1 MQQAIARILMT
12 ELADPRIEPARTS
25 VTRVEVQEDLLR
37 AHVYISIYGSDSQ
50 QRRGLEALQHS
61 AGRIQALLRH
71 QVLLRSMPVLDFRND
86 ERFKGTLKTFEII
99 RQAMD
104 ELRAKDQP
112 GPEASLQGQQDQS
125 GPQEP
130 NEQEEPGPEDL
141 GREKPTQEKPGQE
154 DEDQE
159 Q

>member
-1 MQQAIARILMT
+1 MRRRTERIGKVMQQAIARILMT

-37 AHVYISIYGSDSQ
+37 AKVYISIYGSEAQ

-61 AGRIQALLRH
+61 AGRIQALLRR
-71 QVLLRSMPVLDFRND
+71 QVQLRSMPVLDFRND

-104 ELRAKDQP
+104 ELRAKDQ
-112 GPEASLQGQQDQS
+112 ADAGQDAPPTGEETPTDS
-125 GPQEP
+125 DESEKD
-130 NEQEEPGPEDL
+130 EQE
-141 GREKPTQEKPGQE
+141 Q
-154 DEDQE
+154 
-159 Q
+159 

>member
-37 AHVYISIYGSDSQ
+37 AKVYISIYGSEAQ

-61 AGRIQALLRH
+61 AGRIQALLRR
-71 QVLLRSMPVLDFRND
+71 QVQLRSMPVLDFRND

-104 ELRAKDQP
+104 ELRAKDQ
-112 GPEASLQGQQDQS
+112 ADAGQDAPPTGEETPTDS
-125 GPQEP
+125 DESEKD
-130 NEQEEPGPEDL
+130 EQE
-141 GREKPTQEKPGQE
+141 Q
-154 DEDQE
+154 
-159 Q
+159 